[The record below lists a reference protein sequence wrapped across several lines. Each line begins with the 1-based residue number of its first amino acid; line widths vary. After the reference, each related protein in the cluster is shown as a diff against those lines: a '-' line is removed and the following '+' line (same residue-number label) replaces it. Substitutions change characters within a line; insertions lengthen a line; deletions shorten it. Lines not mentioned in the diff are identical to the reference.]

1 MGKLNPN
8 KYFLFRHRFK
18 LGYLLLG
25 LIFTSLLFFLPLI
38 TPNGLSND
46 EFAFTTK
53 TFELNRHTIFREVI
67 VDLPYHLLQK
77 GIFKVFGV
85 SPYTIMLPSVIIGAI
100 TCILIILLLNR
111 WFKNNTAIMASII
124 TVLSSSFLFISGS
137 GTALIMILFWTTLLL
152 WLGSKV

>member
-25 LIFTSLLFFLPLI
+25 LIFTGLLFFLPLI

-46 EFAFTTK
+46 EFNFTTK

-77 GIFKVFGV
+77 GIFKILGV

-100 TCILIILLLNR
+100 TCILIILILL
-111 WFKNNTAIMASII
+111 
-124 TVLSSSFLFISGS
+124 VV
-137 GTALIMILFWTTLLL
+137 ALILLILSLIFR
-152 WLGSKV
+152 